1 VTSIG
6 ALRPCAADHL
16 DVYTSVAG
24 DYGFS
29 TYDCQGDP
37 DVLAPVD
44 CLAPSLLSVPVR
56 VQAIRELFRP
66 VGPGSRL
73 LAAMRAVLADTAG
86 RTADFIH
93 LELGDPDGPWSLVDT
108 AIYESRHAYYLKG
121 VAVTKILHRKRPN
134 LVPILDSKVFEFY
147 MEKRMPVGPYGAA
160 PRRLWPRLQS
170 ELKQN
175 RAWLDECASG
185 RTTPDGRPLS
195 LLRAAD
201 IVVWMHMTND
211 CP

>member
-1 VTSIG
+1 LSCSIPAVCTG
-6 ALRPCAADHL
+6 PRP
-16 DVYTSVAG
+16 S
-24 DYGFS
+24 
-29 TYDCQGDP
+29 DP
-37 DVLAPVD
+37 RV
-44 CLAPSLLSVPVR
+44 VPAR
-56 VQAIRELFRP
+56 RP
-66 VGPGSRL
+66 RQS
-73 LAAMRAVLADTAG
+73 LADTAG

-108 AIYESRHAYYLKG
+108 AIYESRHAHYLKG

-170 ELKQN
+170 ERKQN
-175 RAWLDECASG
+175 RAWLDEYASG